1 MYLSPPAKS
10 CDNTC
15 EMFSIREAH
24 QKCSPRAFIRGL
36 VTWAPSPQHSTK
48 FQTPRKKADDR
59 HKPYC
64 LYSLGTVRHS
74 YYVGDVGILPKCRFP
89 EASQGSIFQAGLS
102 KERNLRPAIL
112 TFFFFAQSITSISNQ
127 KIFHTKS
134 QGPDGFT
141 GEFYQAFK
149 EITLILQKFFQKK
162 KKKPRRWNTQQ
173 LI

>member
-1 MYLSPPAKS
+1 MGAGHIGTLYL
-10 CDNTC
+10 
-15 EMFSIREAH
+15 AH
-24 QKCSPRAFIRGL
+24 TKILDFQKESRC
-36 VTWAPSPQHSTK
+36 QHI
-48 FQTPRKKADDR
+48 F
-59 HKPYC
+59 

-162 KKKPRRWNTQQ
+162 KKKPRRWNT
-173 LI
+173 